1 MSPEMLT
8 AGAGAANTVLQPL
21 TTLLTNRMNRRNAL
35 EDWNRQNAYNHPK
48 QQMQRLKEAGLN
60 PNLVYGGGATTT
72 AQPVR
77 STDMQVP
84 NIDLQK
90 IPEGIGAYQSVKNQQ
105 LEYSRIQK
113 AMELQDAQKK
123 NIEANTLST
132 LAGTDLKNLDFTTKS
147 IMNQFLP
154 EVQEANL
161 AKTKASTKVMISD
174 NEMRQLMFPNQIQK
188 VLAEI
193 GNIKARTDMIPTQ
206 KAQLLQNIRSV
217 QQRMNY
223 FGMTESQ
230 KLETGK
236 ILQESALIKNI
247 IQGKQIRGQELQ
259 NELNQVKL
267 GFKRA
272 GLSETASS
280 DLVKQIFSIVD
291 FF

>member
-1 MSPEMLT
+1 MGIGI
-8 AGAGAANTVLQPL
+8 GAGVVSSILQPI
-21 TTLLTNRMNRRNAL
+21 TTAITNRQNRKYAL
-35 EDWNRQNAYNHPK
+35 QDWDRQNAYNHPK
-48 QQMQRLKEAGLN
+48 QQMQRLQEAGLN
-60 PNLVYGGGATTT
+60 PNLVYGGGATTL
-72 AQPVR
+72 AQPVK
-77 STDMQVP
+77 SPDMQVP

-90 IPEGIGAYQSVKNQQ
+90 VPETMGAYQSVKNQQ

-132 LAGTDLKNLDFTTKS
+132 LAGTDLKNLDYTTKS

-154 EVQEANL
+154 DVQEANL
-161 AKTKASTKVMISD
+161 EKTKATTKVMISD
-174 NEMRQLMFPNQIQK
+174 NEMRKLMFPNQIDK
-188 VLAEI
+188 VLADI
-193 GNIKARTDMIPTQ
+193 ANIKARTGMIPTQ
-206 KAQLLQNIRSV
+206 KAQMLQNIEAV
-217 QQRMNY
+217 KQRMNY
-223 FGMTESQ
+223 FGLTESQ

-236 ILQESALIKNI
+236 ILQESAIIKNL

-267 GFKRA
+267 SFKRA

-280 DLVKQIFSIVD
+280 DLVKQILSIVD

>member
-1 MSPEMLT
+1 MPLPLLPLAATILPPVMT
-8 AGAGAANTVLQPL
+8 AI
-21 TTLLTNRMNRRNAL
+21 TNRQNRKNAL
-35 EDWNRQNAYNHPK
+35 SDWNRQNAYNHPT

-72 AQPVR
+72 AQPIK
-77 STDMQVP
+77 SPDAQVP
-84 NIDLQK
+84 NIDAQK
-90 IPEGIGAYQSVKNQQ
+90 IPETMGAFQGIKNQQ

-132 LAGTDLKNLDFTTKS
+132 LTGVDAKKLDILGKE

-154 EVQEANL
+154 DYYDQRNRAL
-161 AKTKASTKVMISD
+161 KTGTDIKISQ
-174 NEMRQLMFPNQIQK
+174 NEMEKLMFPNKIDK
-188 VLAEI
+188 LLAEI
-193 GNIKARTDMIPTQ
+193 ANMKARTEMIPTQ
-206 KAQLLQNIRSV
+206 KAQLMQNIKSM

-223 FGMTESQ
+223 FGLTESQ

-236 ILQESALIKNI
+236 ILQESAIIKNL

-272 GLSETASS
+272 GLSETQTS
-280 DLVKQIFSIVD
+280 DLIKQILSIVD

>member
-1 MSPEMLT
+1 MLT
-8 AGAGAANTVLQPL
+8 AGTGAANTILSPL
-21 TTLLTNRMNRRNAL
+21 MTMLTNRQNRKNAL
-35 EDWNRQNAYNHPK
+35 EDWNRQNAYNHPT

-72 AQPVR
+72 AQPIK
-77 STDMQVP
+77 SPDAQVP

-90 IPEGIGAYQSVKNQQ
+90 VPEAIGAYQGIRNQQ

-113 AMELQDAQKK
+113 AIELQDAQKK

-132 LAGTDLKNLDFTTKS
+132 LAGTDIKRVDLISKG

-154 EVQEANL
+154 EVQQANL
-161 AKTKASTKVMISD
+161 AKTKIGTQIAVSQ
-174 NEMRQLMFPNQIQK
+174 NEMEKLMFPNKVDK

-193 GNIKARTDMIPTQ
+193 ANMKARTDMIPTQ
-206 KAQLLQNIRSV
+206 KAQLMQNIKSM

-223 FGMTESQ
+223 FGLTESQ

-236 ILQESALIKNI
+236 ILQESALIKNL
-247 IQGKQIRGQELQ
+247 IQGAQLKGTELQ
-259 NELNQVKL
+259 NELLIIKK
-267 GFKRA
+267 GFKAA
-272 GLSETASS
+272 GLSETQSS
-280 DLVKQIFSIVD
+280 DLVKQILSIVD

>member
-1 MSPEMLT
+1 MPFPIAAAL
-8 AGAGAANTVLQPL
+8 GAASTILPPVM
-21 TTLLTNRMNRRNAL
+21 TAITNRQNRKYAL
-35 EDWNRQNAYNHPK
+35 QDWNRQNAYNHPK
-48 QQMQRLKEAGLN
+48 QQMQRLQEAGLN

-77 STDMQVP
+77 STEMQVP
-84 NIDLQK
+84 NVDLQK
-90 IPEGIGAYQSVKNQQ
+90 IPETLGSYQSFKNQQ
-105 LEYSRIQK
+105 LENSRIQG
-113 AMELQDAQKK
+113 ALELQKAQKN

-132 LAGTDLKNLDFTTKS
+132 LAGTDLKRLDATSKG
-147 IMNQFLP
+147 ILNQFLP
-154 EVQEANL
+154 DVQAANL
-161 AKTKASTKVMISD
+161 EKTKASTKVMISD
-174 NEMRQLMFPNQIQK
+174 NEMKKLMFPMQVDK

-193 GNIKARTDMIPTQ
+193 GNIKARTGMIPTQ
-206 KAQLLQNIRSV
+206 KAQMLQNIQAV
-217 QQRMNY
+217 KQRMNY
-223 FGMTESQ
+223 YGLTESQ

-236 ILQESALIKNI
+236 ILQESAIIKNL

-280 DLVKQIFSIVD
+280 DLVKQILSIVD

>member
-1 MSPEMLT
+1 MGISI
-8 AGAGAANTVLQPL
+8 GAGVVSSILQPIA
-21 TTLLTNRMNRRNAL
+21 TAITNRQNRKYAL

-48 QQMQRLKEAGLN
+48 QQMQRLQEAGLN

-77 STDMQVP
+77 STEMQVP
-84 NIDLQK
+84 NIDPQK
-90 IPEGIGAYQSVKNQQ
+90 IPETMGAYQSVKNQQ

-132 LAGTDLKNLDFTTKS
+132 LAGTDLKNLDYTTKS

-154 EVQEANL
+154 DVQEANL
-161 AKTKASTKVMISD
+161 EKTRATTKVMVSD
-174 NEMRQLMFPNQIQK
+174 NEMRKLMFPKQIDK

-193 GNIKARTDMIPTQ
+193 ANIKGRTGMIPTQ
-206 KAQLLQNIRSV
+206 KAQMLQNIEAV
-217 QQRMNY
+217 KQRMNY
-223 FGMTESQ
+223 FGLTESQ

-236 ILQESALIKNI
+236 ILQESAIIKNL

-280 DLVKQIFSIVD
+280 DLIKQILSIVD